1 MPAVIGRFWREERD
15 MARILIV
22 DDNELNLELAMD
34 VLELDGFEV
43 DMALSGEDGVKKARA
58 MQPDMVLMDMR
69 MPGMNGLE
77 AMRVLKADSA
87 TCHIPVVVLTASVMR
102 GDSERLLAEGFDA
115 YLQKPIDPALFAGK
129 VRSILKSKTGI

>member
-1 MPAVIGRFWREERD
+1 